1 MAMRSDAGWAGTAS
15 QETAR
20 QLLEYHGGMY
30 PKNFEVVVMVRKFCL
45 CGLLGLLCSSIT
57 PSLAL
62 EPRPSY
68 VPLPSYSSIPPEIEV
83 LTDPSRRSKDPQA
96 VTSATVSDIS
106 LTTPSFWW
114 MRDQLDK
121 NKKLVSN
128 WVAYP
133 KQKYV
138 DILVNP
144 QLWSN
149 LDEGFRYSFIN
160 RYGIVASRKGYNVRI
175 FNWRFSKEKPIAA
188 YTCTPDPAA
197 YRCRIQWQENNQ
209 RILNVSTL
217 GR

>member
-15 QETAR
+15 KEAAR
-20 QLLEYHGGMY
+20 QLIEYHGGMY
-30 PKNFEVVVMVRKFCL
+30 PRNFEVVVMVHKFWL
-45 CGLLGLLCSSIT
+45 GGLLGLLCSSIA
-57 PSLAL
+57 PSFAF
-62 EPRPSY
+62 EPQPSY
-68 VPLPSYSSIPPEIEV
+68 VPLPSHSSTPPEIEV
-83 LTDPSRRSKDPQA
+83 LTNPSIRSKEPQA
-96 VTSATVSDIS
+96 VTSATVSENS

-133 KQKYV
+133 QQKYV
-138 DILVNP
+138 DILVNS

-149 LDEGFRYSFIN
+149 LDEGLRYSFIN

-188 YTCTPDPAA
+188 YTCTPNPSER
-197 YRCRIQWQENNQ
+197 RCRIQWQENNQ
-209 RILNVSTL
+209 RIINVNTL